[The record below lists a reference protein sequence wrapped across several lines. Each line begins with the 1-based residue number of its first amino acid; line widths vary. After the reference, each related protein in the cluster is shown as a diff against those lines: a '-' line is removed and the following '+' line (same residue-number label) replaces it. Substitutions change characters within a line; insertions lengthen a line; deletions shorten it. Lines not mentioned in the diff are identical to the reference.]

1 MCRPADAADA
11 DKSHSSYRK
20 KRRSVRPPQVSNDP
34 AEYIRKK
41 IGKLDLNDI
50 TQLARLI
57 EGHDAA
63 ADTHTDKQKDLQEQ
77 ILALL
82 DPDESPDPQVLR
94 QSLAHLLQGSS
105 KTTVQ
110 QPDKLG
116 SYFVQEEIAKPVK
129 PPRRLKGLDL
139 SSMRVP
145 DFSDMFDDSAD
156 TDVTVVKVEPKKT
169 FSRSP
174 SAEGVKILASMGSGK
189 KHTRS
194 SESPLPQKGRRL
206 SDVIDSQRLRHSQ
219 SPESK
224 LPYKRSN
231 SIGSSEIANTKRIA
245 QLFEGHKRRHTPSP
259 ESRSVRSGSISN
271 PEMALRLQ
279 RMTEI
284 IEGKRR
290 DTPSPDRSK
299 REITGNPEIAVRRQK
314 VVELIKQGQGL
325 GHDSKRRL
333 PEVPQR
339 RNSDDAMTFRMQRVS
354 DMMQKR
360 AAESKRPKTGRR
372 KAAREIMKQRFEK
385 SLQMLAAE
393 PRLDFAPSADLE
405 NDYGLQQYRASAPDF
420 DERVKKLEKKLQH
433 YVRRLPSCVAWNDPL
448 RGVGVVAG
456 AVERLLMSKSVMIC

>member
-1 MCRPADAADA
+1 M
-11 DKSHSSYRK
+11 
-20 KRRSVRPPQVSNDP
+20 RPPQVSTDP
-34 AEYIRKK
+34 SEYIRKK

-57 EGHDAA
+57 EGHDDQHAQA
-63 ADTHTDKQKDLQEQ
+63 DKQKDLQEQ

-82 DPDESPDPQVLR
+82 EPDESPDPAVLR
-94 QSLAHLLQGSS
+94 HSLAHLLQGSS
-105 KTTVQ
+105 KTR
-110 QPDKLG
+110 
-116 SYFVQEEIAKPVK
+116 VQEPQQLAHFFQEEKAKPVR

-139 SSMRVP
+139 SSMRIP

-156 TDVTVVKVEPKKT
+156 TDATVVKVEPKKT

-174 SAEGVKILASMGSGK
+174 STESAKKLLYPRSSSIDNGK
-189 KHTRS
+189 KFTRS

-206 SDVIDSQRLRHSQ
+206 SDVVDSQRLRHSQ
-219 SPESK
+219 SPEVK
-224 LPYKRSN
+224 MPYKRSN

-259 ESRSVRSGSISN
+259 ESRSVRSGSITN

-290 DTPSPDRSK
+290 DTPSPDRVK
-299 REITGNPEIAVRRQK
+299 REIIPNPDMAVRRQK
-314 VVELIKQGQGL
+314 VVDLIKQGQGL
-325 GHDSKRRL
+325 GQEHKLRQ
-333 PEVPQR
+333 PEIPQR
-339 RNSDDAMTFRMQRVS
+339 RNSDEMTFRMQRVS

-360 AAESKRPKTGRR
+360 SAESKRPKTGRR

-433 YVRRLPSCVAWNDPL
+433 YVRRLPLCVAWNDPFEGCWCL
-448 RGVGVVAG
+448 CLSG
-456 AVERLLMSKSVMIC
+456 

>member
-1 MCRPADAADA
+1 MR
-11 DKSHSSYRK
+11 
-20 KRRSVRPPQVSNDP
+20 PQVSNDP

-57 EGHDAA
+57 EGHDAT
-63 ADTHTDKQKDLQEQ
+63 ADTQIDKQKDLQEQ

-94 QSLAHLLQGSS
+94 QSLAQLLQGS
-105 KTTVQ
+105 TNTRVQ
-110 QPDKLG
+110 VPQQ
-116 SYFVQEEIAKPVK
+116 FAHFFQEEKAKPVR
-129 PPRRLKGLDL
+129 PQRRLKGLDIN
-139 SSMRVP
+139 SMRVP

-156 TDVTVVKVEPKKT
+156 TDATVVKVEPKKT

-174 SAEGVKILASMGSGK
+174 STETAKKVIYPRSSSIDSGK
-189 KHTRS
+189 KFSRS
-194 SESPLPQKGRRL
+194 SKSPVPQMGRRL
-206 SDVIDSQRLRHSQ
+206 SDVIDTQRHSRHSQ
-219 SPESK
+219 SPEVIV
-224 LPYKRSN
+224 PYKRSN
-231 SIGSSEIANTKRIA
+231 SIGGASEVANTKRIA

-259 ESRSVRSGSISN
+259 ETRSVRSGSITN

-299 REITGNPEIAVRRQK
+299 REIIGNPDMAVRRQK
-314 VVELIKQGQGL
+314 VVDLIKQGQGL
-325 GHDSKRRL
+325 GQDQKLRL

-339 RNSDDAMTFRMQRVS
+339 RNSDEMTFRMQRVS

-360 AAESKRPKTGRR
+360 TAESKRPKTGRR

-433 YVRRLPSCVAWNDPL
+433 YVRRLPLCVAWNGL
-448 RGVGVVAG
+448 FEGMLVFCRSAG
-456 AVERLLMSKSVMIC
+456 RSG

>member
-1 MCRPADAADA
+1 MRPQ
-11 DKSHSSYRK
+11 
-20 KRRSVRPPQVSNDP
+20 QVSNDP

-57 EGHDAA
+57 EGHDALEN
-63 ADTHTDKQKDLQEQ
+63 DQQIDKQKDLQEQ

-82 DPDESPDPQVLR
+82 DPDESPDPTVLR
-94 QSLAHLLQGSS
+94 QSLAQLLQGST
-105 KTTVQ
+105 KTRVKEPQ
-110 QPDKLG
+110 VLAHFFEQDN
-116 SYFVQEEIAKPVK
+116 QKPVK

-139 SSMRVP
+139 STIKVP
-145 DFSDMFDDSAD
+145 DFSDIFDESAD
-156 TDVTVVKVEPKKT
+156 TDATLVGKVDTKT

-174 SAEGVKILASMGSGK
+174 SIEAK
-189 KHTRS
+189 KVFPRSSSIDSAKKFSRS

-206 SDVIDSQRLRHSQ
+206 SEVIDSQRLRHSQ
-219 SPESK
+219 SPEIK

-231 SIGSSEIANTKRIA
+231 SIGSTEVANTKRIA

-259 ESRSVRSGSISN
+259 ESRSVRSGSVTN
-271 PEMALRLQ
+271 PEMALRMQ
-279 RMTEI
+279 RMAEI

-299 REITGNPEIAVRRQK
+299 RGSIGNPEMAIRRQK
-314 VVELIKQGQGL
+314 VVDLIKQGQGL
-325 GHDSKRRL
+325 GQDQRL
-333 PEVPQR
+333 LKQPEVPQR
-339 RNSDDAMTFRMQRVS
+339 RNSEEMSFRMQRMS
-354 DMMQKR
+354 DLVQRK
-360 AAESKRPKTGRR
+360 ATESKRPKGGRR

-393 PRLDFAPSADLE
+393 PRLDIQPSADLE

-433 YVRRLPSCVAWNDPL
+433 YVRL
-448 RGVGVVAG
+448 
-456 AVERLLMSKSVMIC
+456 AVCRME

>member
-1 MCRPADAADA
+1 MSATDAADA

-20 KRRSVRPPQVSNDP
+20 KRRSVRPPQVSTDP

-63 ADTHTDKQKDLQEQ
+63 ADHHTQTDKQKDLQEQ

-82 DPDESPDPQVLR
+82 DPDESPDPTVLR

-105 KTTVQ
+105 KTR
-110 QPDKLG
+110 
-116 SYFVQEEIAKPVK
+116 VQEPQQLAHFFHEETVKPVK
-129 PPRRLKGLDL
+129 PPRRLKGLDIK
-139 SSMRVP
+139 SMRVP

-156 TDVTVVKVEPKKT
+156 TDATVIKVEPKKT

-174 SAEGVKILASMGSGK
+174 SAESAKKLLYPRSASIDNGK
-189 KHTRS
+189 KFTRS

-206 SDVIDSQRLRHSQ
+206 SDVMDSQRLRHSQ
-219 SPESK
+219 SPEVK

-259 ESRSVRSGSISN
+259 ESRSVRSGSITN

-299 REITGNPEIAVRRQK
+299 REIVGNPDMAVRRQK

-325 GHDSKRRL
+325 GLEQRQRQ
-333 PEVPQR
+333 PEIPQR
-339 RNSDDAMTFRMQRVS
+339 RNSDEMTFRMQRVS

-360 AAESKRPKTGRR
+360 SAESKRPKTGRR

-433 YVRRLPSCVAWNDPL
+433 YVRRLPLCVAWNAPFGGML
-448 RGVGVVAG
+448 VF
-456 AVERLLMSKSVMIC
+456 AV